1 VLEHGAW
8 ADASGWSGVV
18 QRLQHDGYTVD
29 APPNDLRGLA
39 GDAAHLASFLATIT
53 GPIVLAGHSYGGAV
67 VTNAATGNANVKA
80 LVYVDAF
87 IPAQGE
93 TVLQLLGAQP
103 GSCLVGDPTKIFNFV
118 PYPGAPKGDF
128 DLYLKPSLVPTCFA
142 NGLEPQEAAIVAS
155 TQRPL
160 TLSAGESS
168 SGVPAWKTIP
178 SWSVIGTADHV
189 IPPAEQRIMSTRAN
203 ARITQIDAGHLSMV
217 SHPEAVSSVIER
229 AAQATM

>member
-1 VLEHGAW
+1 
-8 ADASGWSGVV
+8 V

-29 APPNDLRGLA
+29 APPNEMRGLA
-39 GDAAHLASFLATIT
+39 GDAAYVAAFLATIT
-53 GPIVLAGHSYGGAV
+53 GPIVLVGHSYGGAV
-67 VTNAATGNANVKA
+67 ITNAATGNANVKA

-93 TVLQLLGAQP
+93 SAFKLAGAQP
-103 GSCLVGDPTKIFNFV
+103 GSCLVGDPTKLFNLV

-128 DLYLKPSLVPTCFA
+128 DLYLKPSLVPDCFA
-142 NGLEPQEAAIVAS
+142 NGLDPQEAAIVAS

-160 TLSAGESS
+160 TLSAGESP

-203 ARITQIDAGHLSMV
+203 AQITQIDAGHLSMV
-217 SHPEAVSSVIER
+217 SHPEAVTDVIER